1 MAKCAAAPSCQQ
13 SHCLREPED
22 APEPPLMKVWAGPL
36 PACLVFQPWSQAPG
50 LLGLTPAHAA
60 VSSARWP
67 VPTLPLDGY
76 CNRHCNKHGR
86 GHPQGLRSL
95 PVPCL
100 PLLALEPRSLPAPA
114 VGSPSGALSE
124 TGRPPGMGSASC
136 PPRVLVQQCRVCAPT
151 FGSHGQGHR
160 DFPMC
165 PTNVES
171 GGGGKEIASTPRAP
185 QNQLPPPHSQGLL
198 LCQQC
203 LPSPP
208 GGEVEALEVQLEPRL
223 RLGLLTADAP
233 PVAVVGLLVGGGWPQ
248 KQELVRTGESSG
260 LGHVRGEVV
269 TTTGHSWSAVWAGVP
284 GQGHLSSDPEECL
297 KGQDLGCSQG

>member
-1 MAKCAAAPSCQQ
+1 MTFRGSGPLPVPLLEPPWPPPPLEATAVAKCAAAPSCQQ

-124 TGRPPGMGSASC
+124 TGRRRGWDQCPAHPVSWCSSAGSVPPPLAAMGRVTGTSPCVPQTWKVGAGARGSRPHRG
-136 PPRVLVQQCRVCAPT
+136 PPRTSFRHP
-151 FGSHGQGHR
+151 
-160 DFPMC
+160 
-165 PTNVES
+165 
-171 GGGGKEIASTPRAP
+171 TPRACSFVSSVSPAP
-185 QNQLPPPHSQGLL
+185 QVGK
-198 LCQQC
+198 
-203 LPSPP
+203 
-208 GGEVEALEVQLEPRL
+208 L
-223 RLGLLTADAP
+223 RP
-233 PVAVVGLLVGGGWPQ
+233 W
-248 KQELVRTGESSG
+248 RS
-260 LGHVRGEVV
+260 
-269 TTTGHSWSAVWAGVP
+269 SWSLA
-284 GQGHLSSDPEECL
+284 
-297 KGQDLGCSQG
+297 